1 VIRDSFW
8 FKYTLLSFLFLCV
21 LMIFVRYDVMIMECI
36 NLLSTL
42 TYSFHECV
50 VADTR
55 YEQVFYDFMCAD
67 ITH

>member
-1 VIRDSFW
+1 
-8 FKYTLLSFLFLCV
+8 
-21 LMIFVRYDVMIMECI
+21 MIFVRYDVMIMECI